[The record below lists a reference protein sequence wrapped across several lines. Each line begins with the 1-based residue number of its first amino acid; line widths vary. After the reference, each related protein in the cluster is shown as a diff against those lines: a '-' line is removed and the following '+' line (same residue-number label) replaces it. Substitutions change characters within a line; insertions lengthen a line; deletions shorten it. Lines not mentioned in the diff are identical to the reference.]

1 MNTKLFVVFLSLFM
15 AIGSSSAYAGFTSD
29 KWNFENDGT
38 DLVMEGATDDAF
50 ETSLSITDPTADRT
64 IAVPNASGTI
74 ALVAA
79 AADVAH
85 AITFGNSTIVAEGTT
100 ADAFETTLSFTDPT
114 ADFTITIPTGTGT
127 GYEAVDTGGATTGNV
142 LLETEIDGSSE
153 LLALMDDETG
163 TGLLVFG
170 TTPTLTTPVIGAAT
184 GTSLAV
190 TGSVTSSNATTL
202 GWSVV
207 AGANTA
213 CNTTCTSACVMGVD
227 TADGDFLLC
236 TDATADFCLCAGAS

>member
-15 AIGSSSAYAGFTSD
+15 AIGSGPAFAAGFISD
-29 KWNFENDGT
+29 KWDFENDGT
-38 DLVMEGATDDAF
+38 TIILEGATDDAYETTF
-50 ETSLSITDPTADRT
+50 EITDPASSDKVIT
-64 IAVPNASGTI
+64 VPNS
-74 ALVAA
+74 
-79 AADVAH
+79 
-85 AITFGNSTIVAEGTT
+85 
-100 ADAFETTLSFTDPT
+100 
-114 ADFTITIPTGTGT
+114 T
-127 GYEAVDTGGATTGNV
+127 GYMALDTTGATAGNI
-142 LLETEIDGSSE
+142 LLETEIDASSE

-190 TGSVTSSNATTL
+190 TGNITSSNATTL